1 MARLYGPNI
10 VDDGGGTP
18 GGNTNIPSTGALS
31 TISEDIRLILALKDI
46 DADLNAAWV
55 AFQNDRLDD
64 MYSAIYRSKFY
75 KDNTATARQRRASQ
89 QTQRGA
95 YETQLDDWKLKTK
108 KRLVQTGLKITPGIE
123 NMLETAYLTGM
134 SDDQVDAAISKAGL
148 VGQVGG
154 TTGATID
161 ALKSYA
167 RSFGVDTL
175 YNNAYWQ
182 QSSKDLF
189 DGTTTEDDIKAT
201 IRQLA
206 SSTYPAFADDLN
218 AGKSLDAQASYI
230 TQTLSNLLERPI
242 SINSPEAKRFLQYIN
257 PQTGK
262 AEKPPQYFVE
272 KEGKKLPGWDYTDN
286 ARASVDS
293 LSLRVLRDMGMM

>member
-46 DADLNAAWV
+46 DADLNAAWL
-55 AFQNDRLDD
+55 AFQNDKLDD
-64 MYSAIYRSKFY
+64 MYAAIYRSNFY
-75 KDNTATARQRRASQ
+75 KNNTVTARQRQAAQ
-89 QTQRGA
+89 KTQKGA
-95 YETQLDDWKLKTK
+95 YDSQLNDWKLKTR
-108 KRLVQTGLKITPGIE
+108 KRLTAAGIKVSPQVE
-123 NMLETAYLTGM
+123 AQLETAYLLGM
-134 SDDQVDAAISKAGL
+134 SDDQVDSVLSSKGLLGQIGGQTGGAIN
-148 VGQVGG
+148 
-154 TTGATID
+154 T
-161 ALKSYA
+161 LKSYA
-167 RSFGVDTL
+167 RSFGVDSL
-175 YNNAYWQ
+175 YNDAYWQ

-262 AEKPPQYFVE
+262 AEKPPQYLVE
-272 KEGKKLPGWDYTDN
+272 KEGKKLPGWDFTNN